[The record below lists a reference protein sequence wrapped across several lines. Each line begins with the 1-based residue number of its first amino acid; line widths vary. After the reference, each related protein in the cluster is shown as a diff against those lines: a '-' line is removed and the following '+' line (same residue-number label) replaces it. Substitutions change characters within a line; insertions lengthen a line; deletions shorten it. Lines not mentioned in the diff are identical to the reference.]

1 MHCPFCGSDGSRVK
15 DSRPTDSGLSI
26 RRRRSCTSCS
36 SRFTTFERVHL
47 RKLVVLKRNGLR
59 QDFDHKKLHHSIQ
72 VAVSKGNIEATT
84 LEALTS
90 TITRSLLNSGE
101 NEIKSSQIG
110 TMVVEHLR
118 QIDNVGYIRYAS
130 VYHNFKGTKDFEEI
144 LKEIASPQFNNRNAA
159 E

>member
-1 MHCPFCGSDGSRVK
+1 MHCPFCGSKGTRVK
-15 DSRPTDSGLSI
+15 DSRPADSGSSI
-26 RRRRSCTSCS
+26 RRRRSCTTCS
-36 SRFTTFERVHL
+36 SRFTTFEQVHL
-47 RKLVVLKRNGLR
+47 REIIVVKRNGAR
-59 QDFDHKKLHHSIQ
+59 QVFDHRKLHHSIQ
-72 VAVSKGNIEATT
+72 VAVSKGKVEQKT

-101 NEIKSSQIG
+101 SEIKSNQIG
-110 TMVVEHLR
+110 ELVVEHLR

-144 LKEIASPQFNNRNAA
+144 LKEIDSPQFNTRNAA